1 MSLLVILSSP
11 SGGGK
16 STVIKRLLKH
26 NEIDFIYSVSCTTR
40 KPRQG
45 EVDGKDYFFLSEEE
59 FQKKIEQNEFLEWE
73 QVHHYYYGTSRV
85 LVEQWLSWGNVVLLD
100 IDVNGALTIQQ
111 KFNNRA
117 ISIFLE
123 PPSVNELINRLKKR
137 KTESREEIAKRLERV
152 PLELEKKKYFDFI
165 IKNNNLDNTVKKTLN
180 IIRTKINRGG
190 NS

>member
-26 NEIDFIYSVSCTTR
+26 NEIDFMYSVSYTTR
-40 KPRQG
+40 KPRTG
-45 EVDGKDYFFLSEEE
+45 EIDGKDYFFISEEE
-59 FQKKIEQNEFLEWE
+59 FKKKIKQGEFLEWE
-73 QVHHYYYGTSRV
+73 HVHDYYYGTSRV
-85 LVEQWLSWGNVVLLD
+85 LINQWMAQGKVVLLD
-100 IDVNGALTIQQ
+100 IDVNGALSIRQ
-111 KFNNRA
+111 KFNNHT

-123 PPSVNELINRLKKR
+123 PPSQSELIKRLKNR

-152 PLELEKKKYFDFI
+152 PLELEKKKYFDFVI
-165 IKNNNLDNTVKKTLN
+165 LNKNIENTIQETLN
-180 IIRTKINRGG
+180 IIQTLINRGG